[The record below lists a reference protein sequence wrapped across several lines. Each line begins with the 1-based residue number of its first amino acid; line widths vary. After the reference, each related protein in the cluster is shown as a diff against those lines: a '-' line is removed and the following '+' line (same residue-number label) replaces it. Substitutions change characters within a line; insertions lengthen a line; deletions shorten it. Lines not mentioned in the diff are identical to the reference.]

1 MKRGSLTSKILGL
14 MLVLILLS
22 SSLAIFAIIN
32 LSYSLGDAK
41 AINASGSLR
50 MQSYRLM
57 LYANSGSQAAQDKI
71 TEFEQ
76 TLHSNALQPSTGWL
90 SPKKIVEQ
98 YQLVISK
105 WLIMK
110 HYIEQE
116 NSRDYASSLK
126 DFVDTIDLLVLEME
140 HYAAFKLRLLVA
152 SQIVG
157 LGLMLIIAFF
167 AVQFTKRKVVSP
179 LQKLMESANTISKG
193 NFEIEMPE
201 TEYIELTALTD
212 ALQKTA
218 KELSTLYGNLE
229 SQVTEKTFALTR
241 ANNELAFLYD
251 NLMTLNANKLDYKA
265 LKAALNQL
273 KDYESLDYLR
283 LIIQYPDQ
291 EQDII
296 EADGGWPQTS
306 QQESERHNQHHLE
319 QLNLSESRGNAP
331 SGDEPNVGQSST
343 RFPLHFEQ
351 VDLGYLELISAQ
363 APNIA
368 LFNNFAIML
377 TRSIVIHNATEQ
389 RQQLALMEERGVIAR
404 ELHDSLGQVLSFLKI
419 QISLLR
425 KKLDLAGRSPEVEL
439 QLTEINEGVSTA
451 YAQLRELLSTFR
463 LTIKE
468 PNLKYAMEAML
479 EQLRAQTDINIH
491 LNYKLASQWLE
502 AKQHIHI
509 LQIARE
515 ATINAIKHAHASEI
529 DIHCFKDDHGMVNI
543 SIGDNGIG
551 LSHLKERDQHFGIGI
566 MHERASKLA
575 GRVVFSNNDAHTAKR
590 IIAAS
595 TGPVE
600 REHNTMTTQAQ
611 CDPVPMQGTKVTLIF
626 PSQQEL
632 THG

>member
-57 LYANSGSQAAQDKI
+57 FYANSDSQAAQQKI
-71 TEFEQ
+71 IEFEN
-76 TLHSNALQPSTGWL
+76 TLHSEALQPSTGWL
-90 SPKKIVEQ
+90 SPQKIADQ
-98 YQLVISK
+98 YQLVIDK
-105 WLIMK
+105 WLVMK
-110 HYIEQE
+110 YYIEQE
-116 NSRDYASSLK
+116 NSRDYAAALK
-126 DFVDTIDLLVLEME
+126 DFVDTIGLLVLEME
-140 HYAAFKLRLLVA
+140 HHAAFKLRLLAA
-152 SQIVG
+152 SQIFG
-157 LGLMLIIAFF
+157 LGLMLFIAFI
-167 AVQFTKRKVVSP
+167 AVRFTKRKVVVP

-218 KELSTLYGNLE
+218 RELATLYGNLE
-229 SQVTEKTFALTR
+229 SQVAEKTLALTR

-251 NLMTLNANKLDYKA
+251 TLLTLNANKLDYKS

-273 KDYESLDYLR
+273 KDYESIEYLR
-283 LIIQYPDQ
+283 LIIQYPEQ
-291 EQDII
+291 ELEVV
-296 EADGGWPQTS
+296 EADGGWP
-306 QQESERHNQHHLE
+306 EGAHN
-319 QLNLSESRGNAP
+319 NI
-331 SGDEPNVGQSST
+331 
-343 RFPLHFEQ
+343 RFPLQFEQ
-351 VDLGYLELISAQ
+351 ADLGYLELISTQ
-363 APNIA
+363 DINTP
-368 LFNNFAIML
+368 LFKNFAIML

-425 KKLDLAGRSPEVEL
+425 KNLDLSCRNPTIEG

-451 YAQLRELLSTFR
+451 YVQLRELLSTFR

-468 PNLKYAMEAML
+468 PNLKNAMEAML
-479 EQLRAQTDINIH
+479 EQLRAKTDIKIH
-491 LNYKLASQWLE
+491 LDYKLSPQWLE

-509 LQIARE
+509 LQITRE
-515 ATINAIKHAHASEI
+515 ATLNAIKHARASHI
-529 DIHCFKDDHGMVNI
+529 NIRCYKDEHGMVNI
-543 SIGDNGIG
+543 SVSDDGVGIG
-551 LSHLKERDQHFGIGI
+551 HIKERDQHFGIGI
-566 MHERASKLA
+566 MHERASKL
-575 GRVVFSNNDAHTAKR
+575 GGTVVFSSNDPQTSRKGITGQLEPENPDSPLEPH
-590 IIAAS
+590 S
-595 TGPVE
+595 TS
-600 REHNTMTTQAQ
+600 NLS
-611 CDPVPMQGTKVTLIF
+611 QGTKVTLIF
-626 PSQQEL
+626 PSQQEP